1 MIAME
6 KAGEKEVEE
15 KLYTYYGAEYSLADA
30 ISWDE
35 HLIYFLVM
43 TDKTKQT
50 DMHDWHKV

>member
-15 KLYTYYGAEYSLADA
+15 KLHTYYGAEYSFADA
-30 ISWDE
+30 ISWE
-35 HLIYFLVM
+35 HLTYFLVR